1 MSIKLT
7 KSASDQVKK
16 SALEAK
22 MDNTPLRVAATR
34 GADDSIHYGL
44 GFDDVGSGS
53 EKDHNFESN
62 GVELVVAESSFDLLD
77 GTTIDFVELEPKQF
91 HFVFLNPN
99 DPNYSPPTEE

>member
-7 KSASDQVKK
+7 KSASDQIKK

-22 MDNTPLRVAATR
+22 MDNTPLRIAATR

-53 EKDHNFESN
+53 
-62 GVELVVAESSFDLLD
+62 
-77 GTTIDFVELEPKQF
+77 
-91 HFVFLNPN
+91 
-99 DPNYSPPTEE
+99 

>member
-1 MSIKLT
+1 MSIKMT
-7 KSASDQVKK
+7 KAAADQVRK

-34 GADDSIHYGL
+34 NADHSIHYGL

-53 EKDHNFESN
+53 EKDHRFESN
-62 GVELVVAESSFDLLD
+62 GIDLVVAESSFGLLD

-99 DPNYSPPTEE
+99 DPNYSPPEEE